1 MKKLYYYFLIGV
13 LHLNLCN
20 TFGQVG
26 IGTTNPSGSSILD
39 VTSIDKG
46 LLIPRVGLT
55 SVTDTATI
63 TAPALSLLV
72 YNNGFAPNG
81 FYYWNGTVWVPINS
95 GVSSDW
101 SLTGNNGTT
110 PGTNFLGT
118 INAVDIRIKTNNID
132 RWNISNANL
141 GQLQSYS
148 LGTAAL
154 PTYSFQTDQNTGIYS
169 SGADALDFT
178 TGATARFRIPN
189 ANQVHALSRGTDD
202 LPFYSFSADTNTGMY
217 SSNDNVLDFST
228 QGDSRFRIT
237 NTQVLAM
244 NRGSE
249 NEPFYSFEQDI
260 NTNTGMFSSGENTL
274 DFATWGES
282 RLRIPDE
289 YQILAMDRGTN
300 NDPFYSFN
308 ADTNTG
314 IFSSGN
320 DALDFSTNG
329 SARLRIPNANQ
340 IHALNL
346 GTAGA
351 PFYSFS
357 ADTNTG
363 IFSAGGDIL
372 NIATAGTEKVRVE
385 ADGDVGIGVT
395 PNASAKMDITATDKG
410 LLIPRVALTAR
421 NAAGPI
427 TAPAT
432 SLLVYNTATS
442 GVAPNNVIPGFYYW
456 NATSWTPFITV
467 NSNDWTITGNS
478 GTGAANFVGTTDAV
492 ALKLSTAS
500 TERIRVLANGQV
512 VVNNIAAPAATD
524 RFSVYNTTVSDYAI
538 NGYSTSNGVGVF
550 GSNTGNGLAI
560 FGQNTGTGA
569 GVYGTSTSATSAG
582 VFGVGNV
589 ANGVGT
595 YGTSNGL
602 NGRGVFGNASGGNGI
617 GVLGQSSGVNGTGVF
632 GEANQANRYGVW
644 GLNNNAT
651 GIGVYGSSSGNNSN
665 GVSGETTGTS
675 GNGVLGTAS
684 GATAIGVRGIN
695 NNATGIGIS
704 GSSTGVSGIGVIG
717 NSTGNTAAGVVGLAS
732 GTTSDGVYGEG
743 SGANGSGVFGINTN
757 ASGTGVFG
765 SGNNGTALYLT
776 NGSGGAFTGTNYGS
790 VSFGTNATTGIGVAG
805 AGNNVAIST
814 LANGAGGSF
823 TGLQWAITGISTIT
837 DVANDATDRAVLTGN
852 YTSGGSTSD
861 NVYVGARVGGV
872 NYKILGTGGG
882 SVSTTMKTSQGERIM
897 FAPEATENWFFDMGE
912 VQLVNGKAIVQL
924 DPLFTETISD
934 SKPFKVFVQGAE
946 NTLGSIKITRNQIEK
961 SFLLED
967 LGGNSDGIV
976 QFSIYAIWKGKENI
990 RMPELKEKSI
1000 LKPTEIATQVVTKN
1014 NFENQKS
1021 ESKKQSKESQSNN
1034 NSLQKN
1040 IEPLKEFEVKKT
1052 EFQE

>member
-1 MKKLYYYFLIGV
+1 L
-13 LHLNLCN
+13 
-20 TFGQVG
+20 
-26 IGTTNPSGSSILD
+26 
-39 VTSIDKG
+39 
-46 LLIPRVGLT
+46 
-55 SVTDTATI
+55 
-63 TAPALSLLV
+63 
-72 YNNGFAPNG
+72 
-81 FYYWNGTVWVPINS
+81 
-95 GVSSDW
+95 
-101 SLTGNNGTT
+101 
-110 PGTNFLGT
+110 
-118 INAVDIRIKTNNID
+118 
-132 RWNISNANL
+132 
-141 GQLQSYS
+141 
-148 LGTAAL
+148 
-154 PTYSFQTDQNTGIYS
+154 
-169 SGADALDFT
+169 
-178 TGATARFRIPN
+178 
-189 ANQVHALSRGTDD
+189 
-202 LPFYSFSADTNTGMY
+202 
-217 SSNDNVLDFST
+217 
-228 QGDSRFRIT
+228 
-237 NTQVLAM
+237 
-244 NRGSE
+244 
-249 NEPFYSFEQDI
+249 
-260 NTNTGMFSSGENTL
+260 
-274 DFATWGES
+274 
-282 RLRIPDE
+282 
-289 YQILAMDRGTN
+289 
-300 NDPFYSFN
+300 
-308 ADTNTG
+308 
-314 IFSSGN
+314 
-320 DALDFSTNG
+320 
-329 SARLRIPNANQ
+329 
-340 IHALNL
+340 
-346 GTAGA
+346 
-351 PFYSFS
+351 
-357 ADTNTG
+357 
-363 IFSAGGDIL
+363 
-372 NIATAGTEKVRVE
+372 
-385 ADGDVGIGVT
+385 
-395 PNASAKMDITATDKG
+395 
-410 LLIPRVALTAR
+410 
-421 NAAGPI
+421 
-427 TAPAT
+427 
-432 SLLVYNTATS
+432 
-442 GVAPNNVIPGFYYW
+442 
-456 NATSWTPFITV
+456 
-467 NSNDWTITGNS
+467 
-478 GTGAANFVGTTDAV
+478 
-492 ALKLSTAS
+492 
-500 TERIRVLANGQV
+500 
-512 VVNNIAAPAATD
+512 
-524 RFSVYNTTVSDYAI
+524 
-538 NGYSTSNGVGVF
+538 
-550 GSNTGNGLAI
+550 
-560 FGQNTGTGA
+560 
-569 GVYGTSTSATSAG
+569 
-582 VFGVGNV
+582 
-589 ANGVGT
+589 
-595 YGTSNGL
+595 
-602 NGRGVFGNASGGNGI
+602 
-617 GVLGQSSGVNGTGVF
+617 
-632 GEANQANRYGVW
+632 

-1000 LKPTEIATQVVTKN
+1000 LKPTEI
-1014 NFENQKS
+1014 QKIP
-1021 ESKKQSKESQSNN
+1021 KR
-1034 NSLQKN
+1034 
-1040 IEPLKEFEVKKT
+1040 PLL
-1052 EFQE
+1052 